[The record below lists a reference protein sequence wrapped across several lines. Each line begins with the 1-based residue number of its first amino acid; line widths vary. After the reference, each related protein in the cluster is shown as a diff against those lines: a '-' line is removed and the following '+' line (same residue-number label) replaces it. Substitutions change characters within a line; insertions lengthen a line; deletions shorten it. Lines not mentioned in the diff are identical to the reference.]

1 MSDDDFMQ
9 ASDEEYDF
17 EYEDDDDEPDSGE
30 VDIENKYYNAKQLKA
45 TEPEDAIDEFLGI
58 PPLETEKGDWGFK
71 GLKQAIKLEFK
82 LQRYDKAIE
91 HYEQLLT
98 YVKSAVTRNYSEK
111 SINNML
117 DYIEKGSDDVEA
129 VKCMEKFYSL
139 TLQCFQSTNN
149 ERLWLKTNIKLAKLL
164 LDRKDY
170 QAVSKKLKELHKA
183 CQREDG
189 TDDPSKGTYSLE
201 IYALEIQMYAETRN
215 NKQLKLLY
223 QRALKVRSA
232 VPHPKIMGIIRE
244 CGGKMHMSEENW
256 KDAQSDFF
264 ESFRNYDEAG
274 SLQRIQ
280 VLKYL
285 LLTTMLMKS
294 DINPFDSQETKPYK
308 NDPRIAAM
316 TDLVDAYQ
324 RDDIHKYEDVLHKNK
339 DLLADPF
346 IAENIDEV
354 TRNMRTKA
362 VLKLIAP
369 YTRMR
374 LSWMATQLR
383 IGDEE
388 VQDIVSFLII
398 DGKIRGK
405 IDQQAGTVEIESDA
419 DADRTRAIQHI
430 AEAVSGL
437 YAAVLRDGDGFR
449 GGMEQS
455 AASAESDMVSGEFS
469 PAARGSRLTR
479 GMRKGGKNMWS
490 NLGLS

>member
-1 MSDDDFMQ
+1 MSDDDDFMQ
-9 ASDEEYDF
+9 DSEQEDYDF
-17 EYEDDDDEPDSGE
+17 EYEDEDEEQGGD
-30 VDIENKYYNAKQLKA
+30 VDIENKYYNAKQMKA
-45 TEPEDAIDEFLGI
+45 DNPEEAIDEFLGL
-58 PPLETEKGDWGFK
+58 PALEPEKGDWGFK

-82 LQRYDKAIE
+82 LARYEQAIE
-91 HYEQLLT
+91 HYTELLT

-117 DYIEKGSDDVEA
+117 DFIEKNAEEEEA
-129 VKCMEKFYSL
+129 NKCMEKFYSK
-139 TLQCFQSTNN
+139 TLDSFQSTNN
-149 ERLWLKTNIKLAKLL
+149 ERLWLKTNIKLARLW
-164 LDRKDY
+164 LDQKDY
-170 QAVSKKLKELHKA
+170 RRLTDKVRDLHKA

-201 IYALEIQMYAETRN
+201 IYALEILMYAETRN
-215 NKQLKLLY
+215 NKRLKALY

-256 KDAQSDFF
+256 KEAQSDFF

-285 LLTTMLMKS
+285 VLTTMLMGS

-316 TDLVDAYQ
+316 TELVDAYQ
-324 RDDIHKYEDVLHKNK
+324 RDDIHRYESILQKNK

-362 VLKLIAP
+362 VVKLVAP
-369 YTRMR
+369 YTRFR
-374 LSWMATQLR
+374 LSFIAKQLR
-383 IGDEE
+383 ISEPE
-388 VQDIVSFLII
+388 VQDIVGFLIM
-398 DGKIRGK
+398 DKKLRGK
-405 IDQQAGTVEIESDA
+405 INQEAGTVEIESRADVDRMHAMLDWTTAIRSLAGFVLNEGEGFKSEDA
-419 DADRTRAIQHI
+419 PTSMGVPEAMLSSQRA
-430 AEAVSGL
+430 GT
-437 YAAVLRDGDGFR
+437 F
-449 GGMEQS
+449 
-455 AASAESDMVSGEFS
+455 
-469 PAARGSRLTR
+469 
-479 GMRKGGKNMWS
+479 GGKRKPTRTP
-490 NLGLS
+490 GLSFK